1 MHARVHGHVHVRAC
15 SSTLVICPS
24 PSMSIWSK
32 SSSACHMHIYAYTH
46 TYGIKSVDTGSIHTH
61 AWVAAVRGI
70 VRHRTPEAGTRTA
83 YLQQGLTR
91 AKLPCASGTYS
102 TARRRPVRVR
112 VARTAAALYGCMC
125 MCMHACIHAHACH
138 VHVNPAARHQI
149 ALIDEIDVEVAQP
162 RLLGRVRVRARASL
176 RVRVR
181 VSLGLGLGLGLGL
194 A

>member
-32 SSSACHMHIYAYTH
+32 SSSACHMHYIHIYTYIWDQICRHGLDIYTCL
-46 TYGIKSVDTGSIHTH
+46 GC
-61 AWVAAVRGI
+61 RGTRM

-162 RLLGRVRVRARASL
+162 RLLGRVRVR
-176 RVRVR
+176 
-181 VSLGLGLGLGLGL
+181 VSLGLGL

>member
-32 SSSACHMHIYAYTH
+32 SSSACHMHYIHIYTYIWDQICRHGLDIYTCL
-46 TYGIKSVDTGSIHTH
+46 GC
-61 AWVAAVRGI
+61 RGTRM

-102 TARRRPVRVR
+102 TARRRLVRVPRTYSAWGPGASSPAPPVRTAQHVGGWCAPRSPCVQYGGPGDIR
-112 VARTAAALYGCMC
+112 VSTGRRQQSVAPT
-125 MCMHACIHAHACH
+125 
-138 VHVNPAARHQI
+138 PAQ
-149 ALIDEIDVEVAQP
+149 VK
-162 RLLGRVRVRARASL
+162 ARAHELSSSST
-176 RVRVR
+176 RP
-181 VSLGLGLGLGLGL
+181 